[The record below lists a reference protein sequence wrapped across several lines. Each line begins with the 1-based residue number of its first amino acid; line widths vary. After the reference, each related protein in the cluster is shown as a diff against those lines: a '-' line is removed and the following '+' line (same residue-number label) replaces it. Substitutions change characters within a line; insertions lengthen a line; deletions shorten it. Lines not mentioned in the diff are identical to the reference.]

1 VTAGRFGQVAAVDA
15 SVWCSEAHRM
25 DIDLTL
31 IHAGSEVTRH
41 FGMTHPD
48 QTEVRGTVT
57 RRCTS
62 PGWYQARAFFNVSAP
77 GIGFQKTLHSDW
89 VFLLCG
95 LSL

>member
-1 VTAGRFGQVAAVDA
+1 
-15 SVWCSEAHRM
+15 M

-31 IHAGSEVTRH
+31 IYAGGEITRH

-48 QTEVRGTVT
+48 QTEVKGTVT

-62 PGWYQARAFFNVSAP
+62 PGWYQGRADFDVFAP
-77 GIGFQKTLHSDW
+77 GLSFQRTAYSDW

-95 LSL
+95 LSHHQAW